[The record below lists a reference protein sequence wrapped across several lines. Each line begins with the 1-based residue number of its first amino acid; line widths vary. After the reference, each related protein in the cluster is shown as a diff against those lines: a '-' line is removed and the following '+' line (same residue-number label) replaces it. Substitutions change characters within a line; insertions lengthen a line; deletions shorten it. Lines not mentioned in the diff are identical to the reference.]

1 MCVVRVVNRQLI
13 VTEKN
18 GEKGETKRNAQNDT
32 STLLNSFW
40 YKVPLEFYAFF
51 LFATHLETSQLIWF
65 TNQLA
70 GIYRICKNI
79 ESDLGHVGPNTFS
92 CF

>member
-1 MCVVRVVNRQLI
+1 MEKKEKQNEMLKMTHLLYLI
-13 VTEKN
+13 RSD
-18 GEKGETKRNAQNDT
+18 TKFHW
-32 STLLNSFW
+32 SFM
-40 YKVPLEFYAFF
+40 LSFY
-51 LFATHLETSQLIWF
+51 LATHLETSQLIWF